1 MFYLKFLLVFFCI
14 FPQKPKKQ
22 MLPVKGYT
30 LVWSDEFSGRQ
41 LNLKKWNHRGLGK
54 RDESY
59 VTEQSVK
66 LDGNGHLVMEVK
78 TSNDSV
84 LTGMISTENTFK
96 MKYGYFECRAKFA
109 ATPGTISAFWLQ
121 SQTITAANSS
131 PDKNGAELDIFEYFP
146 HLNKDHVAHTIH
158 YGGYGAGHKVGGPEW
173 GKLSTTS
180 DDFHT
185 VGLEWTDTSYAT
197 FVDGVK
203 TFSGNQL
210 ISHMPEFIVLS
221 LGVNQQAAG
230 PLSVKDL
237 PDRFIVDYVRVYARR
252 SVE

>member
-1 MFYLKFLLVFFCI
+1 MGYLNYFFIFCGLLVH
-14 FPQKPKKQ
+14 KPIKQ
-22 MLPVKGYT
+22 QLPVKGYT
-30 LVWSDEFSGRQ
+30 LVWSDEFSGRE

-59 VTEQSVK
+59 ITEQSVK
-66 LDGNGHLVMEVK
+66 LDGKGHLVMEVK
-78 TSNDSV
+78 NSNDSV

-96 MKYGYFECRAKFA
+96 MKYGYFESRAKFA
-109 ATPGTISAFWLQ
+109 NTPGTISAFWLQ
-121 SQTITAANSS
+121 SQTITSGNSS

-173 GKLSTTS
+173 GKLAKTS

-185 VGLEWTDTSYAT
+185 IGLEWTDTSYAT
-197 FVDGVK
+197 YVDGVK

-210 ISHMPEFIVLS
+210 ISNVPEFIVLS
-221 LGVNQQAAG
+221 LLTNQSAAG
-230 PLSVKDL
+230 PLSLKDL
-237 PDRFIVDYVRVYARR
+237 PDQFIVDYVRVYKKR
-252 SVE
+252 